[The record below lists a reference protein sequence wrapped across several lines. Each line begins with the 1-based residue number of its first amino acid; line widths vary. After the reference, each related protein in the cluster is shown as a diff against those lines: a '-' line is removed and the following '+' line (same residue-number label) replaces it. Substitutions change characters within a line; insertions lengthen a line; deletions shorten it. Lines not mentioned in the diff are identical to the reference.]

1 MPVPNGYITNEHW
14 SAGGRTEA
22 ISSRAKMLAPED
34 KKTEASDTIISLLL
48 EFSRCPELRRKMPL
62 MLLHAC
68 FYLHLLLRK
77 VMCLDG
83 KGWKGAS
90 SRGMKAFC
98 PRAPWHLMYV
108 LSPAQSRKQL

>member
-1 MPVPNGYITNEHW
+1 MFLDKFPCRLMPVPNGYITNEHW

-62 MLLHAC
+62 CYYMPVSIYTC
-68 FYLHLLLRK
+68 YLER
-77 VMCLDG
+77 
-83 KGWKGAS
+83 
-90 SRGMKAFC
+90 
-98 PRAPWHLMYV
+98 
-108 LSPAQSRKQL
+108 